1 MVKGSGMATTEAA
14 VRRAAIDDPVAAVRA
29 FNRLYTNVI
38 GVLRG
43 SYLGSPY
50 SLTEARLLF
59 ELSQQD
65 STEVSALRRG
75 LDIDAGYLSRILSRF
90 EATGLITRNKSGADA
105 RRQVITLTAAG
116 RELQQSLDGRAI
128 KQIGA
133 LLGSLGED
141 AQQRL
146 LSGIRDITE
155 VLAGAPAPRSFL
167 LRAPRPGDLGWVVQ
181 RQAAGYVAEYGWDD
195 TYEAM
200 VARIVADYV
209 DHRDPA
215 REAAWIAEADGERV
229 GSIICVRKS
238 DTVAK
243 LRLLYVDPAARGLG
257 IGSKLVEECL
267 RFARAAGYTEITLW
281 TNSVLA
287 EARRIY
293 ERTGFTLQDEEPHH
307 SFGADLIGQNWSRP
321 L

>member
-1 MVKGSGMATTEAA
+1 MATTEAA
-14 VRRAAIDDPVAAVRA
+14 VRRPATEDPVAAVRA

-59 ELSQQD
+59 ELGQQD
-65 STEVSALRRG
+65 STEVSALRRN

-90 EATGLITRNKSGADA
+90 EADRLITRNKSGADA
-105 RRQVITLTAAG
+105 RRQVITLTPAG
-116 RELQQSLDGRAI
+116 RELQQSLDTGAVE
-128 KQIGA
+128 QIGT
-133 LLGSLGED
+133 LLDSLGED
-141 AQQRL
+141 AQRRL
-146 LSGIRDITE
+146 VAGIREITD
-155 VLAGAPAPRSFL
+155 VLTGAPAPRSYL

-229 GSIICVRKS
+229 GSIMCVRES
-238 DTVAK
+238 DTVAR

-257 IGSKLVEECL
+257 IGSRLVEECL

-293 ERTGFTLQDEEPHH
+293 ERTGFTLQDEAPHH
-307 SFGADLIGQNWSRP
+307 SFGVNLIGQNWSRP